1 MTLSVTLRL
10 YTCTAIQKDCRFNFK
25 LLSKKT
31 SGQERLVLTDNFD
44 TKHAEISVENKAQNR
59 EILRLFC
66 SGTEQKLRDMS
77 AFLLRIYFVEYGF

>member
-1 MTLSVTLRL
+1 MTPSVTLRL
-10 YTCTAIQKDCRFNFK
+10 YTSTAIQKDCRLNFK

-31 SGQERLVLTDNFD
+31 AGQEGLVLTEYFD
-44 TKHAEISVENKAQNR
+44 TKHAGFSVENKAQNR

-77 AFLLRIYFVEYGF
+77 AFLLRIYFVVYGF